1 MQSLIADA
9 EFIRWVARSL
19 ERGENVL
26 TRSNQ
31 GTLLKFSGEGKQLL
45 IKCAM
50 GEGMVLRARRR
61 TLLRE
66 YQAYQR
72 LEGLEGVPKCYGLVD
87 GQHLAIEFIKGVPF
101 READFG
107 DRERWFTECLEVIR
121 GFHGRGVSH
130 GDLKNKSNILVTGE
144 DRVCVI
150 DFGTAFIDKP
160 GLHPI
165 NNWMF
170 RFGKRLDLN
179 AWVKHKY
186 RGRYQ
191 EATGEDRE
199 ILSYSWLERV
209 VRKARGGGSIRYD

>member
-1 MQSLIADA
+1 M
-9 EFIRWVARSL
+9 
-19 ERGENVL
+19 
-26 TRSNQ
+26 
-31 GTLLKFSGEGKQLL
+31 
-45 IKCAM
+45 
-50 GEGMVLRARRR
+50 
-61 TLLRE
+61 
-66 YQAYQR
+66 
-72 LEGLEGVPKCYGLVD
+72 
-87 GQHLAIEFIKGVPF
+87 
-101 READFG
+101 
-107 DRERWFTECLEVIR
+107 
-121 GFHGRGVSH
+121 
-130 GDLKNKSNILVTGE
+130 TGE

-191 EATGEDRE
+191 EATGEDRK